1 MNIAFDRVLDIAGA
15 SKYHIYRTALACK
28 FVAVPALGVALA
40 HLQQGKSF
48 AWSNT
53 EANQFKKE
61 TVRKSEQTF

>member
-15 SKYHIYRTALACK
+15 SKYHIHGTALACK
-28 FVAVPALGVALA
+28 FVAVPALGVAL
-40 HLQQGKSF
+40 LQQGESF